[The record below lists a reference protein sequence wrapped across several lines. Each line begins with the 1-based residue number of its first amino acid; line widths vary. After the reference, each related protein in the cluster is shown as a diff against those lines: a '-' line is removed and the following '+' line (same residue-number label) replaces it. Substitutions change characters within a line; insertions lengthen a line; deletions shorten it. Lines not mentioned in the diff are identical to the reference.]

1 MEGFFYSK
9 QNPEKKYEVIKI
21 ENGKVRYRLFGESKE
36 SVVSLERVK
45 RVWFNKDGYYLEEL
59 LKKEKGE
66 ENEKNI

>member
-66 ENEKNI
+66 NEKNI